1 MKLVKRLAVILLCI
15 ATLLSLLSC
24 KIKDRFLL
32 DGPGME
38 NTHTWDSFTVSRSD
52 SFAQYN
58 FYIAVQYDAGGYI
71 VTGELRDNDGT
82 EYAEEA
88 GIVLPKKA
96 CAKIDQLYPG
106 ELPDAV
112 PRPPAGDDEPFVL
125 DAPMVDIVVTYPNG
139 EIRQKVDGN
148 DFSIQVYEIV
158 LPYFREKFN

>member
-112 PRPPAGDDEPFVL
+112 PSPPAGDDEPFLL
-125 DAPMVDIVVTYPNG
+125 DAPMVDIEVVYPDG
-139 EIRQKVDGN
+139 THWEKVDDN

>member
-1 MKLVKRLAVILLCI
+1 VILLCI

-24 KIKDRFLL
+24 KIKDRFLV

-38 NTHTWDSFTVSRSD
+38 NTHTWDSFNISRSD

-71 VTGELRDNDGT
+71 VTGELRDDDGT
-82 EYAEEA
+82 EYAEET

-139 EIRQKVDGN
+139 EIQQKVDDN